1 MSQEDLFKADH
12 ILAAYADFL
21 RGARNVPAEEKPTKT
36 SGLLTPRKMMDKKEE
51 DNKEPADVA
60 LEAFKIVQEKRK
72 SVQNKNRPSVTDA
85 INNPDVTVKTRGGT
99 AISKEMKKDLFKQ
112 IGLVKEA

>member
-21 RGARNVPAEEKPTKT
+21 RGARNVPAEEKPAET
-36 SGLLTPRKMMDKKEE
+36 SGLLTPRKMMDKKEK

-60 LEAFKIVQEKRK
+60 LEAFKIVQEKRR
-72 SVQNKNRPSVTDA
+72 SVNGN
-85 INNPDVTVKTRGGT
+85 
-99 AISKEMKKDLFKQ
+99 IS
-112 IGLVKEA
+112 